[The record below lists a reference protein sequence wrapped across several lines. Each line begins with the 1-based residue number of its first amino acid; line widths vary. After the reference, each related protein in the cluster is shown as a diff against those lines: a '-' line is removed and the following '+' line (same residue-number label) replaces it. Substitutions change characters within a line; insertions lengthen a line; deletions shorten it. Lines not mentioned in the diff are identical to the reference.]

1 MKYKEKY
8 VTGEYLSFKKGAFKL
23 RLESRFIRFGKPE
36 DVPYGRSNP
45 KQLFEILPG
54 DTEEKCDVRLRH
66 VFDRGI
72 PGDGFKLK
80 VERELVTIHASC
92 RRGIRYGMEAFMEH
106 IIVRAD
112 TVFVPLLEISHVASL
127 PMRGIVEGFYGKPWQ
142 HEDRLRALRFIR
154 DHKLNT
160 YMYAPKHDTLGR
172 MNWREFYPKE
182 ELALFEEYVHFAADW
197 DIDFYY
203 MISPGN
209 DIDYTSMADLKALFS
224 KLKQLIDVGVTRFGL
239 LLDDIDYILKGETKK
254 RFLTPGVAHAYL
266 VREVDAFLCETLV
279 HYELVVCPTEYDN
292 GFDSPYLAELARHT
306 PPEIPFFWTG
316 PETLAH
322 AITTADTLRM
332 RDTYGH
338 PIIVWDNTPVNDFLD
353 DKKQFFLSPYE
364 NRTPYLAES
373 GTIGLVANPMPALEL
388 SKITLHHMSQFAW
401 YSGSEN
407 FEEVLTEFAG
417 DFLPSF
423 RVFAEHNQNT
433 RVHFGLS
440 LRHQILLRENDVQ
453 GIHAEVEKLVLA
465 LRELGELPN
474 SRFQTEIAPC
484 LNRAECELVLAK
496 ALVKKD
502 LVEAEKTADQ
512 LEKMDYVT
520 SSNLPY
526 RLYKNYSLSLF

>member
-8 VTGEYLSFKKGAFKL
+8 LTGEYLSFKKGAFKL
-23 RLESRFIRFGKPE
+23 RLESRFIRFGKPV
-36 DVPYGRSNP
+36 DVPYGMKSPRH
-45 KQLFEILPG
+45 LFDILPG
-54 DTEEKCDVRLRH
+54 DTEEMCDLRLRH

-72 PGDGFKLK
+72 LGDGFRLE
-80 VERELVTIHASC
+80 VDRELVTIHASC
-92 RRGIRYGMEAFMEH
+92 RRGLRYGMEAFMEH
-106 IIVRAD
+106 IVMRAD
-112 TVFVPLLEISHVASL
+112 TIFVPLGAISHVASL
-127 PMRGIVEGFYGKPWQ
+127 PMRGIVEGFYGRPWQ
-142 HEDRLRALRFIR
+142 HEDRLEALRFIR

-160 YMYAPKHDTLGR
+160 YMYAPKHDTLSR
-172 MNWREFYPKE
+172 MNWREFYPEK
-182 ELALFEEYVHFAADW
+182 ELALFEEYVHFSADW

-209 DIDYTSMADLKALFS
+209 DIDYTSEADLKALFA

-254 RFLTPGVAHAYL
+254 RFATPGVAHAYL
-266 VREVDAFLCETLV
+266 VRAVDAFLRETLV

-292 GFDSPYLAELARHT
+292 GFDSPYLEELEKHT

-322 AITTADTLRM
+322 AITTADMQRM
-332 RDTYGH
+332 RDVYGH
-338 PIIVWDNTPVNDFLD
+338 PIIVWDNTPVNDFED

-364 NRTPYLAES
+364 NRTPYLAEN
-373 GTIGLVANPMPALEL
+373 GAIGLVANPMPALEL

-401 YSGSEN
+401 YSGSED
-407 FEEVLTEFAG
+407 FDAVLTEFAG

-423 RVFAEHNQNT
+423 RIFIAHNQNT

-440 LRHQILLRENDVQ
+440 LHHQTLLREKDAE
-453 GIHAEVEKLVLA
+453 GIYDEVEKLVLA
-465 LRELGELPN
+465 LRELGKLPN

-484 LNRAECELVLAK
+484 LMRAECELVLAQ
-496 ALVKKD
+496 ALVEND
-502 LVEAEKTADQ
+502 LPKATKTAEE
-512 LEKMDYVT
+512 LAEMDYQT

-526 RLYKNYSLSLF
+526 RLYKNYSL